1 MNDVALANGGN
12 NSIIADNDHCEDDAC
27 GLCWWGREGVEA
39 IFIFSL
45 NPEAQLFL

>member
-1 MNDVALANGGN
+1 MALADEDIKW
-12 NSIIADNDHCEDDAC
+12 IIADNDHGEDDAC